1 MTDTTDIL
9 GYVLCRTCHQP
20 KAIKQGKGK
29 RAAFVHGR
37 CECGPD
43 TRTGKAAQAEMK
55 AYQSLEAVQAQIEA
69 MKQPE
74 PEQTESLPIQ
84 TEKQTQSPTEP
95 ETKQEPQSQPVTTVK
110 CVGIGAFL
118 GLVCG
123 GIIKTIKAV
132 A

>member
-1 MTDTTDIL
+1 MDNETQIL
-9 GYVLCRTCHQP
+9 GYVQCRTCSQP

-55 AYQSLEAVQAQIEA
+55 AFKSLEEVQADIEA
-69 MKQPE
+69 INNPVVEAQPMAIE
-74 PEQTESLPIQ
+74 PEKETESKPKPI
-84 TEKQTQSPTEP
+84 
-95 ETKQEPQSQPVTTVK
+95 TTVK
-110 CVGIGAFL
+110 CVGIGAVL
-118 GLVCG
+118 GLFFG
-123 GIIKTIKAV
+123 GVIKTIKVV

>member
-1 MTDTTDIL
+1 MDNETQIL
-9 GYVLCRTCHQP
+9 GYVQCRTCSQP

-55 AYQSLEAVQAQIEA
+55 AFKSLDEVQADIETINKPVVEA
-69 MKQPE
+69 QPMVIE
-74 PEQTESLPIQ
+74 PEKETESKPKNESEPKPI
-84 TEKQTQSPTEP
+84 
-95 ETKQEPQSQPVTTVK
+95 TTVK
-110 CVGIGAFL
+110 CVGIGAVL
-118 GLVCG
+118 GLFFG
-123 GIIKTIKAV
+123 GVIKTIKVV

>member
-1 MTDTTDIL
+1 MDNETQIL
-9 GYVLCRTCHQP
+9 GYVQCRTCSQP

-55 AYQSLEAVQAQIEA
+55 AFKSLEEVQADIEA
-69 MKQPE
+69 INNPVVEAQPMAIE
-74 PEQTESLPIQ
+74 PEKETESKPKN
-84 TEKQTQSPTEP
+84 ETEP
-95 ETKQEPQSQPVTTVK
+95 KPITTVK
-110 CVGIGAFL
+110 CVGIGAVL
-118 GLVCG
+118 GLFFG
-123 GIIKTIKAV
+123 GVIKTIKVV